1 MNVTFLATLE
11 RASHEFVRVVLNKF
25 FWGDFLW
32 QTSSQPCMPVT
43 ILRVQTEKT
52 AWLVVDWA
60 KIFRAGWRRFC
71 FLSEMIVQRK
81 IWMKIGRLG
90 TFGPL
95 PLLGR
100 YGFYIILI
108 WSETWV
114 ASLFSREYICENSMK
129 ELNLQVI
136 TGPILYKIKKLK
148 LKIFWAYFLNFGK
161 SWNFMHFHFSVNVYI
176 SVYITKCSSIHYCLH
191 WNFTLTY
198 WSSKIHLCRACNAH

>member
-25 FWGDFLW
+25 FWGDSLW
-32 QTSSQPCMPVT
+32 QTYSQPCMPVT

-95 PLLGR
+95 QVLHQEGCKLSTFWGTETPRSNILTPLKNYLLIASSTTFEER
-100 YGFYIILI
+100 NRHIIWKYLI
-108 WSETWV
+108 YR
-114 ASLFSREYICENSMK
+114 RE
-129 ELNLQVI
+129 
-136 TGPILYKIKKLK
+136 
-148 LKIFWAYFLNFGK
+148 
-161 SWNFMHFHFSVNVYI
+161 
-176 SVYITKCSSIHYCLH
+176 
-191 WNFTLTY
+191 
-198 WSSKIHLCRACNAH
+198 CRIP